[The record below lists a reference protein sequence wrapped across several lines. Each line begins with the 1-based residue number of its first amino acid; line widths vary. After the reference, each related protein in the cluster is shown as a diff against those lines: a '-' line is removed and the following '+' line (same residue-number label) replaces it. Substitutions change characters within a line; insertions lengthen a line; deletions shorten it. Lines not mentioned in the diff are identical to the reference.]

1 MAQLMMFDN
10 TGKQMVIASYTVYW
24 KKTLLIL

>member
-10 TGKQMVIASYTVYW
+10 TGKQMVIASYTVYC
-24 KKTLLIL
+24 KKALQTF